1 MRRALISLPPR
12 RVFVQITDRCE
23 AACGH
28 CGFDCQ
34 PDNKG
39 ELSSTLLYAFLD
51 SFTRRWGQPSHL
63 ALTGGEP
70 MLLPERCLEIAK
82 QVSGR
87 GTLVRLVTSGSWA
100 RDEHGANKGLVA
112 LRDAGVCGLWLS
124 AGHFIWRNV
133 DEGHTRR
140 VVRAAAR
147 ACVPSYLNFTYLRP
161 RKLGMRGKGRVPVDD
176 RISADVETAAAHRR
190 WAELLP
196 EGGHG
201 WARIWDEG
209 RAQSVIG
216 GLGSELA
223 RLIRMELGKARASGK
238 GGLDDLLGLGL
249 DGSVFCG
256 HQHVGFAQTAAEF
269 DEIFSVIHSSIRLR
283 QRVD

>member
-1 MRRALISLPPR
+1 MRRPLTSLPPR
-12 RVFVQITDRCE
+12 RVFVQVTDRCE

-34 PDNKG
+34 PSNKG
-39 ELSSTLLYAFLD
+39 ELSSALMHAFLD
-51 SFTRRWGQPSHL
+51 AFTRHWGSPSHL

-82 QVSGR
+82 QVSGQ

-100 RDEHGANKGLVA
+100 RDEHGANKGLMA

-147 ACVPSYLNFTYLRP
+147 AGVPSYLNFTYLRP
-161 RKLGMRGKGRVPVDD
+161 RKLGMRGKGQVPVDD
-176 RISADVETAAAHRR
+176 RISADLETAAAHRR
-190 WAELLP
+190 WAAQLP
-196 EGGHG
+196 EGCHG

-216 GLGSELA
+216 GLGRELA
-223 RLIRMELGKARASGK
+223 PLIRMELGKARASGK
-238 GGLDDLLGLGL
+238 GALDDLVGLGL
-249 DGSVFCG
+249 DGKVFCG
-256 HQHVGFAQTAAEF
+256 HSEIGLAQTAAEF
-269 DEIFSVIHSSIRLR
+269 DALFSLIHPPSRP
-283 QRVD
+283 